1 MIPDDVVERVREEA
15 DIVQIVGEFVKLRRV
30 GNSYRGPCPFHQGT
44 HNNFSV
50 SPRGGYHCFVCHEKG
65 DVFTFVQKRLG
76 LDFVEAVKWVG
87 ARAGVDVTE
96 VQRRGPD
103 EADPREPLWEVNAA
117 AAAFFEQQLRDE
129 RVGAQ
134 AREYLDSRG
143 LGLDVADRFSLGFAP
158 RDANAMR
165 QHLAALGFDDK
176 RQLGAGVL
184 MVREEQEEP
193 RPRFRGRLM
202 FPIFD
207 GQNHVIGF
215 GGRVIGDGEP
225 KYLNS
230 AESET
235 FSKRKQLYGLN
246 WAKQSIRKADR
257 LLVVEGYFD
266 AIRVM
271 LAGIEEVVAPLGTAL
286 TDAQAALVRKYT
298 KNIYLSYDGDAA
310 GQKATFRAGDELLRN
325 GLTVRVISF
334 PEGDDPDTFVAKHG
348 AAGLERAIAE
358 SIDIFD
364 RKIQLLERHG
374 WFADLRHK
382 REALDKLLP
391 TIRSTSDRLMRDLY
405 IARTC
410 EAAGISREMLTA
422 EVEGASPPRRDE
434 PELDQGR
441 TPAAE
446 GRPHV
451 RASGDRRSD
460 YARQGNRAER
470 ELVRVL
476 LHQRR
481 YVESVGERIGA
492 ESFRVPAYRRI
503 FTELV
508 SLGADATVDAL
519 AGALDQDAFDALEE
533 LLEESRGLERADELV
548 TGSLNAIEK
557 REIDARLREID
568 RTMPLAAAD
577 EKDDLQREKARLWSK
592 MQSLGPPTRYKA
604 FQKARN
610 ST

>member
-1 MIPDDVVERVREEA
+1 
-15 DIVQIVGEFVKLRRV
+15 
-30 GNSYRGPCPFHQGT
+30 
-44 HNNFSV
+44 V
-50 SPRGGYHCFVCHEKG
+50 SPRGGYTCFVCHEKG

-87 ARAGVDVTE
+87 ARAGVDVPDI
-96 VQRRGPD
+96 QRRGA
-103 EADPREPLWEVNAA
+103 EETDPREPLWEVNAA

-134 AREYLDSRG
+134 AREYLASRG
-143 LGLDVADRFSLGFAP
+143 LGLDVAERFSLGFAP
-158 RDANAMR
+158 RDASAMR
-165 QHLAALGFDDK
+165 QHLATLGFDDK
-176 RQLGAGVL
+176 RQLTAGVL
-184 MVREEQEEP
+184 VVREEQDEP

-207 GQNHVIGF
+207 GQNHVVGF

-271 LAGIEEVVAPLGTAL
+271 LAGVEEVVAPLGTAL
-286 TDAQAALVRKYT
+286 TDAQAALIRKYT
-298 KNIYLSYDGDAA
+298 KNVYLSYDGDAA

-334 PEGDDPDTFVAKHG
+334 PEGEDPDTFVAKHG
-348 AAGLERAIAE
+348 AAGLERAITE

-374 WFADLRHK
+374 WFADLKHK

-391 TIRSTSDRLMRDLY
+391 TIRGTSDRLMRDLY

-410 EAAGISREMLTA
+410 DAAGISREMLTA
-422 EVEGASPPRRDE
+422 EVEGTSPPQRGE
-434 PELDQGR
+434 PELDQRR
-441 TPAAE
+441 TPASDGQA
-446 GRPHV
+446 HV
-451 RASGDRRSD
+451 RSRGDRRRDQTS
-460 YARQGNRAER
+460 RGSHAER

-481 YVESVGERIGA
+481 FIEMVGENIGA
-492 ESFRVPAYRRI
+492 ESFRDSAFRRI
-503 FTELV
+503 FAELV
-508 SLGADATVDAL
+508 AAPDASVDEL
-519 AGALDQDAFDALEE
+519 AATLDEDTFETLEE
-533 LLEESRGLERADELV
+533 LLEENRGLDYADQIV
-548 TGSLNAIEK
+548 TGSVNAISK
-557 REIDARLREID
+557 REIAARLSEID
-568 RTMPLAAAD
+568 RTISLASPE
-577 EKDDLQREKARLWSK
+577 EKDDLLREKEQLMRQ
-592 MQSLGPPTRYKA
+592 MQGLGTPTRWKM
-604 FQKARN
+604 FQKTRN
-610 ST
+610 SI